1 MQDEAWLAGLANEA
15 GAQVLWWYLVGLVG
29 MLAVGVGA
37 GLLLQR
43 RLSRAALPATSSGH
57 RLWQSLL
64 SGLGLGLALIAAA
77 ALVFAML
84 AGNLVAE
91 ASLVRFDRLLSAAIQ
106 AQAEPWAHR
115 FFALV
120 THFGDTA
127 TLTVLCIAGAA
138 TLLLLRR
145 PLLALGLVAAIGG
158 NSLLNPALKEIFE
171 RTRPLLESDRGFDG
185 WSFPSGHA
193 SGAVAA
199 YGMLA
204 YILLRL
210 LPGRWHLPVILAA
223 VAIAFS
229 TGFSRIY
236 LQAHYLSDV
245 IAGFA
250 SGSAWL
256 TVCIAGIELTRMRLG
271 GRSEANSR
279 VSP

>member
-1 MQDEAWLAGLANEA
+1 MQGEAGLVGLANAA
-15 GAQVLWWYLVGLVG
+15 GAQVLWWYLAGLVG
-29 MLAVGVGA
+29 MLALGIY
-37 GLLLQR
+37 
-43 RLSRAALPATSSGH
+43 AALRRQH
-57 RLWQSLL
+57 RLP
-64 SGLGLGLALIAAA
+64 GLGLGLALIAAA
-77 ALVFAML
+77 VLIFAML

-91 ASLVRFDRLLSAAIQ
+91 ASVARFDRLLSAAIQ
-106 AQAEPWAHR
+106 VRTAPWAHR
-115 FFALV
+115 FFVVV

-127 TLTVLCIAGAA
+127 TLTVLCAAGAV

-171 RTRPLLESDRGFDG
+171 RTRPLSESGRVIDS

-193 SGAVAA
+193 SGAVVA

-210 LPGRWHLPVILAA
+210 LPDRWHLPVILAA

-250 SGSAWL
+250 TGTAWL
-256 TVCIAGIELTRMRLG
+256 TICIIGIALARARLDQ
-271 GRSEANSR
+271 RSEPGLRIS
-279 VSP
+279 S

>member
-15 GAQVLWWYLVGLVG
+15 GAQVLWWYLAGLVG
-29 MLAVGVGA
+29 MLAIGA
-37 GLLLQR
+37 GAALLLQR
-43 RLSRAALPATSSGH
+43 RLAHTTLPATSS
-57 RLWQSLL
+57 RQWLWRSLL
-64 SGLGLGLALIAAA
+64 PGLSLGLALIVAA
-77 ALVFAML
+77 ALVFTML

-91 ASLVRFDRLLSAAIQ
+91 ASLARFDRLLSAAIH
-106 AQAEPWAHR
+106 AETASGAYR

-127 TLTVLCIAGAA
+127 TLAVLCIAGAA
-138 TLLLLRR
+138 TLLLLRQ

-193 SGAVAA
+193 SGAVVA

-210 LPGRWHLPVILAA
+210 LPGRWHLPMILAA
-223 VAIAFS
+223 IAIAFS

-250 SGSAWL
+250 SGTAWL
-256 TVCIAGIELTRMRLG
+256 TICIAGIELTHLRLG
-271 GRSEANSR
+271 ERS
-279 VSP
+279 